1 MMGIVFFPAWIRGDE
16 LEILFYLHF
25 SFFVPLLTTLP
36 LDDVML
42 A

>member
-1 MMGIVFFPAWIRGDE
+1 MMGIVFFQRGYE
-16 LEILFYLHF
+16 GMSWKFSFYFHF
-25 SFFVPLLTTLP
+25 SFFIPLLTTLP